1 MRKPPDLVVTLA
13 PLLVLVLVLAG
24 VGVAFGLTGHD
35 DHRARDTAGS
45 PSVTPS
51 VAQSLSPV
59 ITPTQVPDIAISKDL
74 LRSVRKQLHTLP
86 EFRFQIATLN
96 VLGNS
101 HTVAGGD
108 RAEYA
113 DSGTRMAWALQ
124 ALEQASADV
133 VGFQEMQPTQYA
145 AFRVRT
151 GSQWDSW
158 PGLAVNAD
166 AVDNT
171 LAWDTSTFRAVEK
184 ETIAIPYFFGRTRQM
199 PYVLLENVQTKQRI
213 WVANFHN
220 PAHKYGATQAKWRR
234 EATAREIA
242 LVNKLA
248 AETGYPVFLTG
259 DMNERQEYCNPV
271 TASTD
276 LRWAGGACN
285 SGRMPVDFILGSS
298 RVSFA
303 GYTIRDRG
311 VLGKVTDH
319 PLVYATAT
327 VPESRAPSLAK

>member
-1 MRKPPDLVVTLA
+1 MRKPPELVVTLA
-13 PLLVLVLVLAG
+13 PLLVIVLVLAG
-24 VGVAFGLTGHD
+24 VGVAFGLTGND
-35 DHRARDTAGS
+35 GHRANASASAPT
-45 PSVTPS
+45 TPP
-51 VAQSLSPV
+51 ATTPPPTPV
-59 ITPTQVPDIAISKDL
+59 ITPSRAPDIPISKDL
-74 LRSVRKQLHTLP
+74 LRNVRKQLDTLP
-86 EFRFQIATLN
+86 AFRFQIATLN

-113 DSGTRMAWALQ
+113 DSATRMGWALQ
-124 ALEQASADV
+124 ALQEASADV
-133 VGFQEMQPTQYA
+133 VGFQEMQAPQYA
-145 AFRVRT
+145 AFRART
-151 GSQWDSW
+151 GSRWDSW
-158 PGLAVNAD
+158 PGLAVNQD

-171 LAWDTSTFRAVEK
+171 LAWDTSTFRAVER

-199 PYVLLENVQTKQRI
+199 PYVLLENVQTRQRI

-220 PAHKYGATQAKWRR
+220 PAHKYGATQARWRR

-248 AETGYPVFLTG
+248 AQTGYPVFVTG
-259 DMNERQEYCNPV
+259 DMNERQEYCSPV

-276 LRWAGGACN
+276 LRWAGGSCS

-298 RVSFA
+298 RVGFA
-303 GYTIRDRG
+303 DYTIRDRG
-311 VLGKVTDH
+311 VLGRVTDH

-327 VPESRAPSLAK
+327 VPESRAPSLTK